1 MNKIIIT
8 SFHPF
13 VSRNILS
20 APFYE
25 MLKHTGWRIMLLVP
39 ERKKEFFEREYGGIG
54 VAVEA
59 MPNLLSR
66 ADGIFRELAMAAIR
80 TRSLAIMRKRGMGI
94 FHPLLQRFF
103 FFAPLIRSL
112 IPFLYGYFM
121 YTSAYRALLK
131 KYNPSVVF
139 ATDVF
144 SSNDCR
150 LLLEAK
156 RLRIPTVGMVRS
168 WDSLTTKG
176 GFRVIPDT
184 LIMNNNL
191 VKEEAMR
198 LHGISASRIRVVGIP
213 HYDRYLSPPA
223 RTRAEILSALGV
235 PTDKRL
241 ALYVPLGDRIV
252 KVGERALT
260 HTFDR
265 DIIALIARLLPP
277 SHTLLVRLPPTDT
290 VNLEEL
296 PLLKNVVFDQPG
308 TRFGDGIGGRR
319 IAEMTRAEDVRLHE
333 TIFATD
339 FVLTVFSSVCIDAVV
354 MGKPVILIGFDPVP
368 VSYWESVSRIHE
380 FEHIRPV
387 LQSGGVATVRSESE
401 LQNALI
407 SCARKPAADTEKRRA
422 LAEWETY
429 ALDGKSSKRMLEVV
443 LGALKS

>member
-223 RTRAEILSALGV
+223 RTRAEILSATNALLKDGATNV
-235 PTDKRL
+235 TEEEFSKKLWSYPMPDPDILIRTGGDQRL
-241 ALYVPLGDRIV
+241 SG
-252 KVGERALT
+252 
-260 HTFDR
+260 F
-265 DIIALIARLLPP
+265 LPWQSVYSELFFVDAWWP
-277 SHTLLVRLPPTDT
+277 DF
-290 VNLEEL
+290 LEEDF
-296 PLLKNVVFDQPG
+296 KHIISEFNV
-308 TRFGDGIGGRR
+308 RERRMGR
-319 IAEMTRAEDVRLHE
+319 
-333 TIFATD
+333 
-339 FVLTVFSSVCIDAVV
+339 
-354 MGKPVILIGFDPVP
+354 
-368 VSYWESVSRIHE
+368 
-380 FEHIRPV
+380 
-387 LQSGGVATVRSESE
+387 
-401 LQNALI
+401 
-407 SCARKPAADTEKRRA
+407 
-422 LAEWETY
+422 
-429 ALDGKSSKRMLEVV
+429 
-443 LGALKS
+443 